1 MYDDDCF
8 VLFPET
14 GSEEFNQ
21 FISLLGNRVRL
32 KGWDKYRG
40 GLDVKGDRYTPLALD
55 TQVDRPSVRSRGFH
69 LCFSVLYYCISVGD
83 MTGEY
88 SAYTIYEGHEIMFHV
103 STMLPYSKDNRQQ
116 VIIGCRGAVRGR
128 RGAGKERIGREKEK
142 LKKWFSKIGIR
153 LFVCSSWISVGIVV
167 RMF

>member
-1 MYDDDCF
+1 MDKLEKGPKEIFSPEIQKDLLLLEEQEGSVNFKFGVLYTKPSQLTDDEM
-8 VLFPET
+8 LSNEN

-21 FISLLGNRVRL
+21 FVSLLGNRVRL

-40 GLDVKGDRYTPLALD
+40 GLDVK
-55 TQVDRPSVRSRGFH
+55 
-69 LCFSVLYYCISVGD
+69 GD

-116 VIIGCRGAVRGR
+116 VERKRHIGNDIVNIVYVDGGATQMSQFNP
-128 RGAGKERIGREKEK
+128 AFIKSQFTRI
-142 LKKWFSKIGIR
+142 L
-153 LFVCSSWISVGIVV
+153 
-167 RMF
+167 